1 MSHDNVLITGAS
13 GRLGEFVLD
22 EFSDRGSVSVLDLQ
36 PPHRADVPYVR
47 GDVTDLDTVRAAVS
61 GHDAVVHLAAIDLG
75 VPATP
80 ERYFGVNVMGTW
92 NVLQAAQ
99 EAGIR
104 KVILASSI
112 SASGVGEMR
121 DDFVPDYL
129 PVDEMHR
136 CEPVHP
142 YGISKRV
149 VEEVAQGFA
158 RTGMSV
164 ICMRPTAV
172 AVPSHLPK
180 MIPRTLDRDHRWL
193 ASYVTGADTARAF
206 RLALDYDAAY
216 DVFFLS
222 AADSATAEPTLQRAE
237 RLFGR
242 LPELR
247 APSRFAGDSRASMID
262 SNRARERLGWEPT
275 SSWPELAATVDG
287 DAEETS

>member
-1 MSHDNVLITGAS
+1 MTHDNVLITGAS

-22 EFSDRGSVSVLDLQ
+22 EFADHGAVSVLDLA
-36 PPHRADVPYVR
+36 PPHRDDVPYR
-47 GDVTDLDTVRAAVS
+47 SGDVTDLDTVREAVR

-99 EAGIR
+99 EAGVR

-112 SASGVGEMR
+112 SANGVGEMR
-121 DDFVPDYL
+121 PDFVPHYL
-129 PVDEMHR
+129 PVDEAHP

-142 YGISKRV
+142 YGVSKKV
-149 VEEVAQGFA
+149 VEEVAQAFA
-158 RTGMSV
+158 RSGMSV
-164 ICMRPTAV
+164 ICMRPTSV

-180 MIPRTLDRDHRWL
+180 MVPRAQDPDYRWL

-206 RLALDYDAAY
+206 RLALDHDAAF

-222 AADSATAEPTLQRAE
+222 ADDSATSEPTLERAR

-242 LPELR
+242 LPEIR
-247 APSRFAGDSRASMID
+247 DPGRFERQPRASMVD
-262 SNRARERLGWEPT
+262 SRRARECLGWEPT
-275 SSWPELAATVDG
+275 SSWPELAAGVD
-287 DAEETS
+287 APA